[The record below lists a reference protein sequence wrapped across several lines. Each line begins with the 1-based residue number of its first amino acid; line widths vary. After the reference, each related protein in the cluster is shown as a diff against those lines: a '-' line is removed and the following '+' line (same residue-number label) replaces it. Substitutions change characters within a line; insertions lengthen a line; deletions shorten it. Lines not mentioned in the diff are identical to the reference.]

1 MNDNVG
7 AAVYSN
13 ANLTSWE
20 RTWRICMRS
29 RGMSFWQTRFL
40 LFVWASCLSPMQTL
54 HSVQFRGMNTW
65 VVFLFVC
72 FCTWMLQ
79 TVLQFF
85 HARGE
90 GLSLEDMKSGDY
102 KVGTSCNRSAFMSGW
117 KVRLM
122 SSYPLCRLSLSPLW
136 LFSRCFRPWMRS
148 SGWISVPPSSWL
160 NSTIWRRFPI
170 RCVSTYRAV
179 DLVLAL
185 EWTEMYWLGQPAQ
198 HSVFCCFPSDWT
210 IQAAFTWWNM
220 WMDKREKKSLLVLD
234 FAENTQTYPF
244 WSNQCEMLL
253 RRSGAETD
261 GGDSARCRHHCT
273 GCQW

>member
-1 MNDNVG
+1 MSVSY
-7 AAVYSN
+7 AE
-13 ANLTSWE
+13 TSF
-20 RTWRICMRS
+20 C
-29 RGMSFWQTRFL
+29 
-40 LFVWASCLSPMQTL
+40 P
-54 HSVQFRGMNTW
+54 VQSYEYMGCFP
-65 VVFLFVC
+65 VC
-72 FCTWMLQ
+72 FCTWTLQ

-179 DLVLAL
+179 DLVSAL
-185 EWTEMYWLGQPAQ
+185 EWTRDVLIRAASSTLCLLLFHLWL
-198 HSVFCCFPSDWT
+198 
-210 IQAAFTWWNM
+210 
-220 WMDKREKKSLLVLD
+220 
-234 FAENTQTYPF
+234 EN
-244 WSNQCEMLL
+244 L
-253 RRSGAETD
+253 SGK
-261 GGDSARCRHHCT
+261 T
-273 GCQW
+273 GCFHLM